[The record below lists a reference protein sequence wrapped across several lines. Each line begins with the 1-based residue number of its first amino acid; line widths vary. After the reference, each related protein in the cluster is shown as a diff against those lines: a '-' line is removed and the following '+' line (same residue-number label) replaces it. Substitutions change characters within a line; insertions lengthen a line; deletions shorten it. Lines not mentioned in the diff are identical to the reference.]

1 MNHGQST
8 SSVVTTRTESI
19 HGLTY
24 SVARMIEVTTWQ
36 SVHAIIIILDGINK
50 YAKTE
55 RELSSQEAVPH
66 SSLAIKLPSSMD
78 LH

>member
-36 SVHAIIIILDGINK
+36 SVDAIIIILDGINK

-55 RELSSQEAVPH
+55 RGFFSRGG
-66 SSLAIKLPSSMD
+66 PSF
-78 LH
+78 